1 MTKITEASCF
11 IGTSGSVESLYKE
24 SFYTMAM
31 QEKESF
37 VDKLIRKSTAEPLVP
52 IGAVATLVCLGAGL
66 RAFHQGQAAT
76 SQRLMRGRVLAQGF
90 TVVVMLAGAAYGF
103 KPGGHRPKTYG
114 EKMRL
119 EQEQREREINK

>member
-1 MTKITEASCF
+1 
-11 IGTSGSVESLYKE
+11 
-24 SFYTMAM
+24 MAM

-37 VDKLIRKSTAEPLVP
+37 VEKLVRKTTAEPLVP
-52 IGAVATLVCLGAGL
+52 IGAVATLACLGAGL
-66 RAFHQGQAAT
+66 RAFHKGQAAT

-103 KPGGHRPKTYG
+103 KPGGERPKTYG

-119 EQEQREREINK
+119 EQEQREREMAARRE